1 MIDIGRAIKIAESTG
16 KVVFG
21 ERETE
26 KAVRAGKALMIIL
39 ASNCK
44 NEFLSSSS
52 HGIKIYRYNGNNME
66 LGAVCGKPF
75 SVSALAVLDKGSSN
89 ILSVG

>member
-1 MIDIGRAIKIAESTG
+1 MIDIGRALKVAESTG
-16 KVVFG
+16 EVVFG

-26 KAVRAGKALMIIL
+26 KAVKANKAMMVIM

-44 NEFLSSSS
+44 NDFLSASD
-52 HGIKIYRYNGNNME
+52 HGVRTHVYKGTNIE

-89 ILSVG
+89 ILSLG

>member
-44 NEFLSSSS
+44 SEFLSDSS
-52 HGIKIYRYNGNNME
+52 HGVKTYRYNGNNME
-66 LGAVCGKPF
+66 LGAACGKPF